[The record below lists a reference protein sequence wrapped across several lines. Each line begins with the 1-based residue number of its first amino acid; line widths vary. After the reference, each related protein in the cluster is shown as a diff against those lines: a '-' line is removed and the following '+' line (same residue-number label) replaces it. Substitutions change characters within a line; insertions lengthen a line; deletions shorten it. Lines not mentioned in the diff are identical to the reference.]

1 MFEKISFIK
10 PDIPFDKNKF
20 YAPMFR
26 KKFVLSETL
35 QSAKLNVCGL
45 GYAYVWLNGKKVTED
60 LFTAPV
66 SNYSKTLWYN
76 TYDVTNLLNKGE
88 NILAVI
94 CGCGWYNEGIESAW
108 DYDKAKWRDN
118 PKFIMRLDVN
128 GSTAVKSDST
138 WKCSIDSPAT
148 YNQLRCGEHFDSR
161 LYAEN
166 WTEYN
171 FDDSKWSAASEDNT
185 PPKGAF
191 RPCECEP
198 IRECGVLPAKAM
210 YKSGDDKYV
219 FDIGQNI
226 SGYIRLHTN
235 QTGGDKIIIRYA
247 EEINEDYSLQLND
260 MEKYYPS
267 SPFQTDEFICC
278 GKDFVWSPIFVYHG
292 FRYIEISG
300 IKNPSLNDVSGVFVH
315 QAVKTRTGFEC
326 SDERINK
333 LFKAGQNATL
343 SNLFYMPTDCPT
355 REKLGWAN
363 DAQSSTEQMLINF
376 ETERVFEKW
385 LTDIHD
391 AMREDGALP
400 GIIPTAGWGYHWG
413 NGPVSDGVLFE
424 IPYRLYL
431 HTGNKKPL
439 TDSIPY
445 FKRYLD
451 YLDTQEDKDGNLNFG
466 LDDWAAPDNDDKVD
480 SVFINALL
488 KIKFIRILL
497 LAQEL
502 DGMNTDEIKLKEQYA
517 VRRVKEKYLTNGRC
531 SVNKQTAAAML
542 IYFDIYDDFELLKKQ
557 LKELVEQKNFH
568 HDCGMVGLRY
578 LYRALSKCGLQEYA
592 YKIITAEGFP
602 SYINWLNNGAT
613 TLYERWNMT
622 ESKNHHMYSHFMAW
636 LMTDIIGIQPDNTNG
651 YRIDIKPYYVKELSY
666 VRGYYSTEYGRI
678 TVEWKR
684 ENGAVNLC
692 VEVPQNVN
700 ATYNGQKLRTGEN
713 KFIIKEQI

>member
-26 KKFVLSETL
+26 KNFVLSGTIKTAEL
-35 QSAKLNVCGL
+35 SICGL
-45 GYAYVWLNGKKVTED
+45 GYSYIWLNGKKITPD
-60 LFTAPV
+60 LFIAPV
-66 SNYSKTLWYN
+66 GNYSKTLWYN

-88 NILAVI
+88 NILAII

-108 DYDKAKWRDN
+108 DFDKAKWRDN
-118 PKFIMRLDVN
+118 PKFIMQLDADGN
-128 GSTAVKSDST
+128 TFVKSDNS
-138 WKCSIDSPAT
+138 WKYNINSPIT

-161 LYAEN
+161 LYDEK
-166 WTEYN
+166 WTKQN
-171 FDDSKWSAASEDNT
+171 FDDSAWRQAEEDST
-185 PPKGAF
+185 PPKGVF
-191 RPCECEP
+191 RLCECEP
-198 IRECGVLPAKAM
+198 IRECKVFPAKTM
-210 YKSGDDKYV
+210 YQTGDNKYI

-235 QTGGDKIIIRYA
+235 QNSGDKLTIRYA
-247 EEINEDYSLQLND
+247 EEVNSDYSLQLND
-260 MEKYYPS
+260 METYYPTT
-267 SPFQTDEFICC
+267 PFQTDEFICC
-278 GKDFVWSPIFVYHG
+278 GKAFTWSPIFAYHG

-315 QAVKTRTGFEC
+315 QDVKPRTGFEC
-326 SDERINK
+326 SDIRINM
-333 LFKAGQNATL
+333 LFKAGQMSTL
-343 SNLFYMPTDCPT
+343 SNMFYMPTDCPT

-363 DAQSSTEQMLINF
+363 DAQASVQQMLLNF
-376 ETERVFEKW
+376 ETEHVFEKW
-385 LTDIHD
+385 LTDIYD

-431 HTGNKKPL
+431 HTGNKNPL

-445 FKRYLD
+445 FERYLD
-451 YLDTQEDKDGNLNFG
+451 YLDAQSDKDGSIAFG
-466 LDDWAAPDNDDKVD
+466 LDDWAAPDSDDKVN

-497 LAQEL
+497 LAREL
-502 DGMNTDEIKLKEQYA
+502 NGMNTDAIKQ
-517 VRRVKEKYLTNGRC
+517 KEKDAIEWVKSKYLLNGIC
-531 SVNKQTAAAML
+531 SINKQTAVAML
-542 IYFDIYDDFELLKKQ
+542 IYFDIYDDFEALKMQ
-557 LKELVEQKNFH
+557 LKELVEKQNFH

-592 YKIITAEGFP
+592 YKIISAEGFP
-602 SYINWLNNGAT
+602 SYIDWLDNGAT

-636 LMTDIIGIQPDNTNG
+636 LMTDIAGIQPDNING
-651 YRIDIKPYYVKELSY
+651 YIYVKPYFVKELGY
-666 VRGYYSTEYGRI
+666 VRGYYDTKYGRV

-684 ENGAVNLC
+684 ENGVVNLC
-692 VEVPQNVN
+692 VEVLQNVN
-700 ATYNGQKLRTGEN
+700 VIYNGKRLRTGKN
-713 KFIIKEQI
+713 SFIIKEQI

>member
-26 KKFVLSETL
+26 KKFVLPEM
-35 QSAKLNVCGL
+35 AKTAELSVCGL
-45 GYAYVWLNGKKVTED
+45 GYAYVWLNGEKITED

-76 TYDVTNLLNKGE
+76 TYDVSSLLHKGE
-88 NILAVI
+88 NILSVI
-94 CGCGWYNEGIESAW
+94 CGCGWYNEGLESAW
-108 DYDKAKWRDN
+108 DYDKATWRDN
-118 PKFIMRLDVN
+118 PKFIMQLDVN
-128 GSTAVKSDST
+128 GDTVIKSDNT
-138 WKCSIDSPAT
+138 WKYSINSPIA

-161 LYAEN
+161 LYDEK
-166 WTEYN
+166 WTKQE
-171 FDDSKWSAASEDNT
+171 FDDSEWRRAAEDNT
-185 PPKGAF
+185 PPEGIF
-191 RPCECEP
+191 RPCKCEP
-198 IRECGVLPAKAM
+198 IRECGVFPAKAM
-210 YKSGDDKYV
+210 YQTGDNKYV

-235 QTGGDKIIIRYA
+235 QNSGDKIIIRYA
-247 EEINEDYSLQLND
+247 EEINEDYSLRLND

-267 SPFQTDEFICC
+267 SQFQTDKFICC
-278 GKDFVWSPIFVYHG
+278 GKDFVWSPMFVYHG

-315 QAVKTRTGFEC
+315 QTVKTRTGFEC
-326 SDERINK
+326 SDKRINK

-363 DAQSSTEQMLINF
+363 DAQASAEQMLMNF
-376 ETERVFEKW
+376 ETERVLEKW
-385 LTDIHD
+385 LTDIYD

-431 HTGNKKPL
+431 HTGSKKPL

-445 FKRYLD
+445 FERYLD
-451 YLDTQEDKDGNLNFG
+451 YLEAQSDKDGNIAFG
-466 LDDWAAPDNDDKVD
+466 LDDWAAPDNDDKVN
-480 SVFINALL
+480 SVFVNALL

-497 LAQEL
+497 LAREL
-502 DGMNTDEIKLKEQYA
+502 NGMNTDAIKQKEKDAIEWVKLK
-517 VRRVKEKYLTNGRC
+517 YLVNGVC
-531 SVNKQTAAAML
+531 SVNKQTAVAML
-542 IYFDIYDDFELLKKQ
+542 IYFDIYDDFEALKMQ
-557 LKELVEQKNFH
+557 LKELVEKQNFH

-592 YKIITAEGFP
+592 YKIISAEGFP
-602 SYINWLNNGAT
+602 SYIDWLNNGAT

-636 LMTDIIGIQPDNTNG
+636 LMTDIAGIQPDNTNG
-651 YRIDIKPYYVKELSY
+651 YIYVKPYFVKELSY
-666 VRGYYSTEYGRI
+666 VRGYYDTQYGRV

-700 ATYNGQKLRTGEN
+700 VIYNGKRLRTGKN
-713 KFIIKEQI
+713 SFIIKEQI

>member
-26 KKFVLSETL
+26 KKFVLSETVK
-35 QSAKLNVCGL
+35 SAKLNICGL
-45 GYAYVWLNGKKVTED
+45 GYAYVWLNGKKITQD

-118 PKFIMRLDVN
+118 PKFIIQLGVDGN
-128 GSTAVKSDST
+128 TIVKSDNS
-138 WKCSIDSPAT
+138 WKYNINSPIT

-171 FDDSKWSAASEDNT
+171 FDDSKWSAAAEDNT

-260 MEKYYPS
+260 MGKYYPS

-363 DAQSSTEQMLINF
+363 DAQSSAEQMLINF

-480 SVFINALL
+480 SLFINALL

-578 LYRALSKCGLQEYA
+578 LYRALSKCDLQEYA

-651 YRIDIKPYYVKELSY
+651 YRIDIKPYFVKELSY

-684 ENGAVNLC
+684 ENGTVNLC
-692 VEVPQNVN
+692 VEVPQNIN